1 MKLALLRVHAKHLGI
16 PWDGPLTPESN
27 SLPGLPAHQWSA
39 RSWEVYVVGPTMLRP
54 GRPCSAATSA
64 KVTTAKSKE
73 CREEIIIR

>member
-27 SLPGLPAHQWSA
+27 SLPGLLAHQWSA

-64 KVTTAKSKE
+64 KVTTAKSE
-73 CREEIIIR
+73 

>member
-64 KVTTAKSKE
+64 MVTTALMQGRNYFK
-73 CREEIIIR
+73 IPF